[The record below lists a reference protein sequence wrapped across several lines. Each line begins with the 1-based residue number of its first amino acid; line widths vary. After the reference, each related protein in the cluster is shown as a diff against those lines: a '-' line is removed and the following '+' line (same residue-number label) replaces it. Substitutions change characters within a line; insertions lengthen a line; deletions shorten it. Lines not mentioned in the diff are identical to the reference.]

1 MNLREVFLNLCIFL
15 AIDLN
20 CKSKLLEEHDHEA
33 KRKQA
38 LDLFYQ
44 RLEKA
49 EDEEMQA
56 EDEDNEISDVE
67 KDKCIAMVLETIF

>member
-1 MNLREVFLNLCIFL
+1 M

-20 CKSKLLEEHDHEA
+20 CKSKLLGEQDHEA

-49 EDEEMQA
+49 EEEEMQ
-56 EDEDNEISDVE
+56 EEEEEGEISDIE